1 MYYGEELK
9 KVQECELEIL
19 AEVIKVCNENS
30 IEYFVIGGTALGAVR
45 HSGFI
50 PWDDDIDI
58 GMTRDDYERFL
69 KIAPS
74 KLKSDL
80 FLQYYVTE
88 PNSPTYFAK
97 VRKNNTQFVE
107 YYTRKINMHQGIFID
122 IFPYDQVPNDPKLR
136 KQFFRKAYFLNQLYI
151 AKSLTGTS
159 TPQRGLRGFLGRI
172 LRFILHYLLKPI
184 SKNWLYKKLDKE
196 VQKYNNHPQASY
208 FSYVVNL
215 PTDIIEQKS
224 LFPLKQIKFESLTV
238 KIPRLSEE
246 YLTQKY
252 GDYMQLPPE
261 EERVGHRPFSLK
273 VSAS

>member
-107 YYTRKINMHQGIFID
+107 YYT
-122 IFPYDQVPNDPKLR
+122 
-136 KQFFRKAYFLNQLYI
+136 
-151 AKSLTGTS
+151 
-159 TPQRGLRGFLGRI
+159 
-172 LRFILHYLLKPI
+172 
-184 SKNWLYKKLDKE
+184 
-196 VQKYNNHPQASY
+196 
-208 FSYVVNL
+208 
-215 PTDIIEQKS
+215 
-224 LFPLKQIKFESLTV
+224 
-238 KIPRLSEE
+238 
-246 YLTQKY
+246 
-252 GDYMQLPPE
+252 
-261 EERVGHRPFSLK
+261 
-273 VSAS
+273 